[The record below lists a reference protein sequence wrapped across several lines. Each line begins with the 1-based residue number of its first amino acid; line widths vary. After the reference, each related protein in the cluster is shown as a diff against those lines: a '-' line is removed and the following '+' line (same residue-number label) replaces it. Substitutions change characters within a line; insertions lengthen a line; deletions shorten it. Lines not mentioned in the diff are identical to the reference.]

1 MHDSIKDQGPMPPDE
16 IVGDSVSRPTRKPS
30 AYSIVLLVIAAA
42 MALGYWFWSDREN
55 RADEQAAAK
64 ALQELG
70 ALVIMDGERAHVASV
85 NLSTLQSPDALSK
98 AIEHLPA
105 LNHVNSL
112 DASRTEIEDKHLK
125 IIDEM
130 SSLKSLS
137 LSETKITDEGARRL
151 AGLDNLEAL
160 HLASTQITGDALSA
174 LGELENLRI
183 LDLSATKAARNLAP
197 LAELPQL
204 EWLVLRNLTLDEDAL
219 QPLGASP
226 SLRRLSLGGS
236 KYPAGSI
243 DVLKRALP
251 ELSVDP

>member
-1 MHDSIKDQGPMPPDE
+1 MQDSINDQPPDE
-16 IVGDSVSRPTRKPS
+16 LAAESVSAPARRPS
-30 AYSIVLLVIAAA
+30 AYGIVLLIIAAA

-70 ALVIMDGERAHVASV
+70 ALVIMDGDRTHVASV
-85 NLSTLQSPDALSK
+85 NLSTIQSPDALAK

-105 LNHVNSL
+105 LNHLNSL
-112 DASRTEIEDKHLK
+112 DASRTEIEDKHLR

-130 SSLKSLS
+130 TSLNSLS
-137 LSETKITDEGARRL
+137 LSETKITDDGARRL

-160 HLASTQITGDALSA
+160 HLASTQITGDAINA
-174 LGELENLRI
+174 LGALKNLRI
-183 LDLSATKAARNLAP
+183 LDLSATKVAGNLAP

-204 EWLVLRNLTLDEDAL
+204 EWLVLRDLTLDEDAL

-236 KYPAGSI
+236 KYPAASI